1 MPFRFLRKEN
11 QMSRIK
17 KDAFIKIFYND
28 IASLT
33 NLLLAENLIENG
45 PMFNHS
51 RAMDWIDDAS
61 YAEKCR
67 MLEKMGYNL
76 STLNA

>member
-1 MPFRFLRKEN
+1 MA
-11 QMSRIK
+11 RIK

-45 PMFNHS
+45 PIFNHS

-67 MLEKMGYNL
+67 MLEKIGCNL
-76 STLNA
+76 NELRG

>member
-33 NLLLAENLIENG
+33 NLLLAENLIEND